1 MGAEEQDLFR
11 NVGNTQQS
19 VTKVN
24 ETSEEI
30 SKKTQEYNKFVDGLL
45 SKLSPQD
52 RKKVMEGLKKQAQDQ
67 DLKSAVAESYDMLDN
82 VNTFDDSELNVFSGL
97 GTGCKDLDEKY
108 LLGFR
113 PGQLVMLGGGSG
125 LGKTTLLMF
134 WCLRWVLEGH
144 SIAWVAL
151 EDDTV
156 EEMNKFKAMVRGKG
170 LLGKNLKDE
179 YGGQFKLFPVEKA
192 GAIRNNP
199 EHSKAVVRAYQIAF
213 NTDVVVL
220 DMLNNVV
227 AQNSSQKDATMDEFL
242 HSLRDIAIE
251 LGITVFVTSMMRE
264 ASGINAKEKEQ
275 AKYNPSYHEIY
286 GMSTSS
292 YAVQKVITLSE
303 VPEWAGDN
311 NDYKNGEIDKFNY
324 RRFIGIHVP
333 KTRQGRTT
341 PSGGNILEIVYTG
354 GGSQIRFVDRGFCEW

>member
-1 MGAEEQDLFR
+1 MEEQDLFR
-11 NVGNTQQS
+11 NVGQTQAS
-19 VTKVN
+19 VNKVT

-30 SKKTQEYNKFVDGLL
+30 SKKTEEYNKFVDGLL
-45 SKLSPQD
+45 SKLSPAD
-52 RKKVMEGLKKQAQDQ
+52 RRKVTEGLKKQKEDK
-67 DLKSAVAESYDMLDN
+67 DLKSAVAESYDMLAN
-82 VNTFDDSELNVFSGL
+82 VNDYDDSQLNVFSGL

-108 LLGFR
+108 LFGFR
-113 PGQLVMLGGGSG
+113 PGQLIMLGGGSG
-125 LGKTTLLMF
+125 LGKTTVMMF

-151 EDDTV
+151 EDDIE
-156 EEMNKFKAMVRGKG
+156 EEMGKFKPMVRGKE
-170 LLGKNLKDE
+170 LLGKNLEQE
-179 YGGQFKLFPVEKA
+179 YGGKFRLFPIDKA

-199 EHSKAVVRAYQIAF
+199 ENFKTAVRAYQILYG
-213 NTDVVVL
+213 TDIVVL

-292 YAVQKVITLSE
+292 YAVQKVITLSK
-303 VPEWAGDN
+303 VPEWAN
-311 NDYKNGEIDKFNY
+311 NGLFKDGQIDKFNY
-324 RRFIGIHVP
+324 HRFIGIHVP

-341 PSGGNILEIVYTG
+341 QGGGCVLEIVYTG
-354 GGSQIRFVDRGFCEW
+354 SNQIRFVDRGWCEW